1 MANKTHTLSFFS
13 YKGGAGRSTLCFNII
28 PILATEYFKPT
39 KEKPMI
45 VIDTDVD
52 SCGMSYLVGVEK
64 KDITTENCVQ
74 HLLSAGCDT
83 SPTIR
88 SIAAH
93 PFLSK
98 LCPVGNAYGY
108 PINEAILLMPAKDG
122 MAITG
127 RDNYGDKD
135 EPFSKKIDS
144 FLTVCNNLG
153 VPAVIFDSAVGNTAT
168 ANISNEAANVI
179 ICCMRPTTQ
188 FTDGTE
194 RFLRSLESMD
204 GSDSAK
210 TFSKKNIILVP
221 NAIPRGESMINGDK
235 YPETAFSKIR
245 NNFENKFSD
254 EFTFHHYH
262 FDMLDKREFGIPV
275 VDRFMW
281 CEDILYTRDDL
292 DENEQMALQRYK
304 KLAGVINEVLENA
317 DDDAE
322 DF

>member
-1 MANKTHTLSFFS
+1 MNTQTRTLSFFS
-13 YKGGAGRSTLCFNII
+13 YKGGAGRSTLAFNII
-28 PILATEYFKPT
+28 PILANEYFKPT
-39 KEKPMI
+39 KEAPMI
-45 VIDTDVD
+45 IVDTDVD

-64 KDITTENCVQ
+64 KAITTENCVQ
-74 HLLSAGCDT
+74 HLLSVGCDT
-83 SPTIR
+83 SPAIT
-88 SIAAH
+88 SVAAH

-144 FLTVCNNLG
+144 FLAVCKRLG
-153 VPAVIFDSAVGNTAT
+153 IPAVIFDSAVGNTAT
-168 ANISNEAANVI
+168 ANISNEAADVI
-179 ICCMRPTTQ
+179 VCCMRPTTQ

-194 RFLRSLESMD
+194 RFLSSLENMD
-204 GSDSAK
+204 MDDTGK
-210 TFSKKNIILVP
+210 TFSEKNIILVP
-221 NAIPRGESMINGDK
+221 NAIPRGETIINGDK

-245 NNFENKFSD
+245 NNFENKFSN
-254 EFTFHHYH
+254 EYTVHRYH
-262 FDMLDKREFGIPV
+262 FDMLDKKEFGIPV

-281 CEDILYTRDDL
+281 CEDILYTRNDL
-292 DENEQMALQRYK
+292 DENERIALQRYN
-304 KLAGVINEVLENA
+304 KLAGVINDVLENL
-317 DDDAE
+317 DTE